1 MKHRCI
7 FCPVQVLHGS
17 RLDPG
22 HSASQTRVNALKAG
36 VGRDDSGEFPSQPDS
51 AGLLNQ
57 AISPSVCLADGK
69 EDRQTSGAVFPDI
82 DLFHPDILPDDSIIV
97 RHVVG
102 GNG

>member
-1 MKHRCI
+1 MTAVI
-7 FCPVQVLHGS
+7 PS
-17 RLDPG
+17 R
-22 HSASQTRVNALKAG
+22 
-36 VGRDDSGEFPSQPDS
+36 PDS